1 MINDQG
7 EIKKVNIPNDLSN
20 IQVSGD
26 TADRAKQVKLKL
38 NKNRVHEIYEYLKNN
53 NEFYKM

>member
-1 MINDQG
+1 MINQMTDDKG
-7 EIKKVNIPNDLSN
+7 DINKVNIPTDLSN

-38 NKNRVHEIYEYLKNN
+38 DKKRVQEI
-53 NEFYKM
+53 